1 MKKLFYCASLFAAL
15 MLASCGGKSTPSADA
30 DSLNTTVDTASAD
43 TTLTE
48 GADATAEESALP
60 EDAAEL
66 ASSLDEKLSSGDAKG
81 VASLLEQAKAKAA
94 ELAKTDPEKA
104 KEYITQ
110 VQEWVKNNASTL
122 KEKAKSV
129 GDAALSSSVATAIST
144 VTNLN
149 AKDIVNELGNNVSSE
164 AKDLGSSAVNTAKEA
179 IKNKVSES
187 NVGKAVETAKKAKEV
202 YDNAPETTKKAV
214 KEKASEAAKKGV
226 DKANEAVN
234 KGLKSLG
241 L

>member
-1 MKKLFYCASLFAAL
+1 MKKLFYCVSLFAAL

-30 DSLNTTVDTASAD
+30 DSLNTAVDSASAD
-43 TTLTE
+43 TTLAG
-48 GADATAEESALP
+48 GADATDASALP
-60 EDAAEL
+60 EEADEL

-110 VQEWVKNNASTL
+110 VQEWVKKNSSTL

-187 NVGKAVETAKKAKEV
+187 NVGKAVETAKKVKDA
-202 YDNAPETTKKAV
+202 YDNAPETAKKAA

-226 DKANEAVN
+226 EKANDAVN

>member
-15 MLASCGGKSTPSADA
+15 TLASCGGKSTPSADA
-30 DSLNTTVDTASAD
+30 DSLNTTVDSASAD

-60 EDAAEL
+60 EDATEL

-104 KEYITQ
+104 SEYVTL
-110 VQEWVKNNASTL
+110 VQEWVKKNASTL

-129 GDAALSSSVATAIST
+129 GDAALSSSVATAISN
-144 VTNLN
+144 VANLN
-149 AKDIVNELGNNVSSE
+149 AKDIVNELGSQVSSD
-164 AKDLGSSAVNTAKEA
+164 AKDLSSSAVNTAKEA
-179 IKNKVSES
+179 VKSKVSES
-187 NVGKAVETAKKAKEV
+187 NVGKAVETAKKAKEA
-202 YDNAPETTKKAV
+202 YDNAPETAKKAV
-214 KEKASEAAKKGV
+214 KEKVSE
-226 DKANEAVN
+226 KANEAVN

>member
-15 MLASCGGKSTPSADA
+15 TLASCGGKSTPSADA
-30 DSLNTTVDTASAD
+30 DSLNTTVDSAD

-60 EDAAEL
+60 EDATEL
-66 ASSLDEKLSSGDAKG
+66 VSSLDEKLSSGDAKG
-81 VASLLEQAKAKAA
+81 VATLLEQAKAKAA

-104 KEYITQ
+104 SEYVTLI
-110 VQEWVKNNASTL
+110 QEWVKKNASTL

-129 GDAALSSSVATAIST
+129 GDAALSSSVATAISN

-149 AKDIVNELGNNVSSE
+149 AKDIVNELGSQVSSD
-164 AKDLGSSAVNTAKEA
+164 AKGLSSSAVNTAKEA
-179 IKNKVSES
+179 IKSKVSES

-202 YDNAPETTKKAV
+202 YDNAPETAKKAV
-214 KEKASEAAKKGV
+214 KEKVSE
-226 DKANEAVN
+226 KANEAVN

>member
-15 MLASCGGKSTPSADA
+15 TLASCGGKSTPSADA
-30 DSLNTTVDTASAD
+30 DSLNTTVDSASAD

-48 GADATAEESALP
+48 GADATAEESALL
-60 EDAAEL
+60 EDATEL

-104 KEYITQ
+104 SEYVTL
-110 VQEWVKNNASTL
+110 VQEWVKKNASTL

-129 GDAALSSSVATAIST
+129 GDAALSSSVATAISN

-149 AKDIVNELGNNVSSE
+149 AKDIVNELGSQVSSD
-164 AKDLGSSAVNTAKEA
+164 AKDLSSSAVNTAKEA
-179 IKNKVSES
+179 IKSKVSES

-202 YDNAPETTKKAV
+202 YDNAPETAKKAV
-214 KEKASEAAKKGV
+214 KEKVSE
-226 DKANEAVN
+226 KANEAVN

>member
-15 MLASCGGKSTPSADA
+15 TLASCGGKSTPSADA
-30 DSLNTTVDTASAD
+30 DSLNTTVDSASAD

-60 EDAAEL
+60 EDATEL

-104 KEYITQ
+104 SEYVTL
-110 VQEWVKNNASTL
+110 VQEWVKKNASTL

-129 GDAALSSSVATAIST
+129 GDAALSSSVAAAISN

-149 AKDIVNELGNNVSSE
+149 AKDIVNELGSQVSSD
-164 AKDLGSSAVNTAKEA
+164 AKDLSSSAVNTAKEA
-179 IKNKVSES
+179 IKSKVSES

-202 YDNAPETTKKAV
+202 YDNAPETAKKAV
-214 KEKASEAAKKGV
+214 KDKVSE
-226 DKANEAVN
+226 KANEAVN

>member
-15 MLASCGGKSTPSADA
+15 TLASCGGKSTPSADA
-30 DSLNTTVDTASAD
+30 DSLNTTVDSASAD

-60 EDAAEL
+60 EDATEL

-104 KEYITQ
+104 SEYVTL
-110 VQEWVKNNASTL
+110 VQEWVKKNASTL

-129 GDAALSSSVATAIST
+129 GDAALSSSVATAISN

-149 AKDIVNELGNNVSSE
+149 AKDIVNELGSQVSSD
-164 AKDLGSSAVNTAKEA
+164 AKDLSSSAVNTAKEA
-179 IKNKVSES
+179 IKSKASES

-202 YDNAPETTKKAV
+202 YDNAPETAKKAV
-214 KEKASEAAKKGV
+214 KEKVSE
-226 DKANEAVN
+226 KANEAVN

>member
-15 MLASCGGKSTPSADA
+15 TLASCGGKSTPSADA
-30 DSLNTTVDTASAD
+30 DSLNTTVDSASAD

-60 EDAAEL
+60 EDATEL

-104 KEYITQ
+104 SEYVNL
-110 VQEWVKNNASTL
+110 VQEWVKKNASTL

-129 GDAALSSSVATAIST
+129 GDAALSSSVATAISN

-149 AKDIVNELGNNVSSE
+149 AKDIVNELGSQVSSD
-164 AKDLGSSAVNTAKEA
+164 AKDLSSSAVNTAKEA
-179 IKNKVSES
+179 IKSKVSES

-202 YDNAPETTKKAV
+202 YDNAPETAKKAV
-214 KEKASEAAKKGV
+214 KEKVSE
-226 DKANEAVN
+226 KANEAVN